1 MKLLLEANREGY
13 DTDQVGSTM
22 TIRELIDYLEQYDDE
37 TPIFISND
45 RGYTYGA
52 IRGSRI
58 REAWDETEEPEDE
71 DWEMEEN

>member
-13 DTDQVGSTM
+13 ATDQVGSTM
-22 TIRELIDYLEQYDDE
+22 TVRDLIEYLEQYDDE

-58 REAWDETEEPEDE
+58 REAWDDNEDDYDDETDYDE
-71 DWEMEEN
+71 